1 MSDINERSYLLDN
14 LKGLLIVFVVIGHF
28 FDVWASKYFNIRFIY
43 TFIYLF
49 HMPCFIF
56 ISGYLTKDP
65 EKSRG
70 NAFEKLLVPYI
81 VMSILWKTYC
91 TIFSIVLHGY
101 SSKLLSFSI
110 LNPAYGLWY
119 LQALFIWRYFL
130 KDILKIKYSLL
141 VSILLSLLV
150 GTVNEF
156 GTVLSMSRVIVYL
169 PFFLAGYYVRH
180 KNYLPEILSIS
191 KKHAWIIVFI
201 TGCVAL
207 LLSLQSNSLF
217 RFLFYYNSYRLLGLN
232 DVVGIITRAMTLF
245 VGLMMTAA
253 LFNIL
258 PDKET
263 KLVQIGRNS
272 MVVYIGHFYIAY
284 YFHNRFYDLT
294 EFNILLSG
302 SFLIFLTI
310 LFFSLGSVSNIY
322 NKIMNNIL
330 NIIFIKRPI
339 N

>member
-1 MSDINERSYLLDN
+1 MSDINERSYLIDN
-14 LKGLLIVFVVIGHF
+14 LKGLMIVFVVIGHF
-28 FDVWASKYFNIRFIY
+28 FDIWASKYFNIRFIY

-49 HMPCFIF
+49 HMPCFVF

-130 KDILKIKYSLL
+130 KDILRIKYALW
-141 VSILLSLLV
+141 VSISLSLLV

-169 PFFLAGYYVRH
+169 PFFLAGYYVRQN
-180 KNYLPEILSIS
+180 NYLPEMLSMP
-191 KKHAWIIVFI
+191 KKHAWVIVFI

-217 RFLFYYNSYRLLGLN
+217 RYLFYYNSYRLLGLN

-263 KLVQIGRNS
+263 KLVQVGRNS

-284 YFHNRFYDLT
+284 YFHNMFYNLN
-294 EFNILLSG
+294 EFNILLLG
-302 SFLIFLTI
+302 SILIFITI
-310 LFFSLGSVSNIY
+310 LLLSSESASKIY
-322 NKIMNNIL
+322 NKLMNNIL
-330 NIIFIKRPI
+330 NIIFIKRPV

>member
-1 MSDINERSYLLDN
+1 MSDINERSYLIDN
-14 LKGLLIVFVVIGHF
+14 LKGLMIVFVVIGHF
-28 FDVWASKYFNIRFIY
+28 FDIWAGKYFNIRFIY

-49 HMPCFIF
+49 HMPCFVF

-130 KDILKIKYSLL
+130 KDILRIKYALW
-141 VSILLSLLV
+141 VSISLSLLV

-169 PFFLAGYYVRH
+169 PFFLAGYYVRQN
-180 KNYLPEILSIS
+180 NYLPEMLSMP
-191 KKHAWIIVFI
+191 KKHAWVIVFI

-217 RFLFYYNSYRLLGLN
+217 RYLFYYNSYRLLGLN

-263 KLVQIGRNS
+263 KLVQVGRNS

-284 YFHNRFYDLT
+284 YFHNMFYNLN
-294 EFNILLSG
+294 EFNILLLG
-302 SFLIFLTI
+302 SILIFITI
-310 LFFSLGSVSNIY
+310 LLLSSESASKIY
-322 NKIMNNIL
+322 NKLMNNIL
-330 NIIFIKRPI
+330 NIIFIKRPV

>member
-1 MSDINERSYLLDN
+1 MSDINEHSYLIDN
-14 LKGLLIVFVVIGHF
+14 LKGLLIVLVVIGHF

-49 HMPCFIF
+49 HMPCFVF

-130 KDILKIKYSLL
+130 KDILRIKYALW
-141 VSILLSLLV
+141 VSISLSLLV

-169 PFFLAGYYVRH
+169 PFFLAGYYVRQN
-180 KNYLPEILSIS
+180 NYLPEILSMP
-191 KKHAWIIVFI
+191 KKHAWTIVFI

-217 RFLFYYNSYRLLGLN
+217 RYLFYYNSY
-232 DVVGIITRAMTLF
+232 
-245 VGLMMTAA
+245 
-253 LFNIL
+253 
-258 PDKET
+258 
-263 KLVQIGRNS
+263 
-272 MVVYIGHFYIAY
+272 
-284 YFHNRFYDLT
+284 
-294 EFNILLSG
+294 
-302 SFLIFLTI
+302 
-310 LFFSLGSVSNIY
+310 
-322 NKIMNNIL
+322 
-330 NIIFIKRPI
+330 
-339 N
+339 

>member
-1 MSDINERSYLLDN
+1 MSAINERSYLIDN
-14 LKGLLIVFVVIGHF
+14 LKGSLIVFVVIGHF
-28 FDVWASKYFNIRFIY
+28 FDVWAGKYFNLRLIY

-65 EKSRG
+65 QKSRD
-70 NAFEKLLVPYI
+70 NAFESLLVPYI
-81 VMSILWKTYC
+81 VASVLWKTYC
-91 TIFSIVLHGY
+91 AIFSIVLHGY

-130 KDILKIKYSLL
+130 KDILRIKHALW
-141 VSILLSLLV
+141 VSISLSLLV

-169 PFFLAGYYVRH
+169 PFFLAGYYVRQN
-180 KNYLPEILSIS
+180 NYLPEILSMP
-191 KKHAWIIVFI
+191 KKHAWTIVFI

-217 RFLFYYNSYRLLGLN
+217 RYLFYYNSYRLLGLN

-322 NKIMNNIL
+322 NKFMNNIL

>member
-1 MSDINERSYLLDN
+1 MSNVNERSYLIDN
-14 LKGLLIVFVVIGHF
+14 LKGLMIVFVVIGHF
-28 FDVWASKYFNIRFIY
+28 FDIWASKYFNIRFIY

-49 HMPCFIF
+49 HMPCFVF

-81 VMSILWKTYC
+81 VMSVLWKTYC

-130 KDILKIKYSLL
+130 KDILRIKYALW
-141 VSILLSLLV
+141 VSISLSLLV

-169 PFFLAGYYVRH
+169 PFFLAGYYVRQN
-180 KNYLPEILSIS
+180 NYLPEMLSMP
-191 KKHAWIIVFI
+191 KKHAWVIVFI

-217 RFLFYYNSYRLLGLN
+217 RYLFYYNSYRLLGLN

-263 KLVQIGRNS
+263 KLVQVGRNS

-284 YFHNRFYDLT
+284 YFHNMFYNLN
-294 EFNILLSG
+294 EFNILLLG
-302 SFLIFLTI
+302 SILIFITI
-310 LFFSLGSVSNIY
+310 LLLSSESASKIY
-322 NKIMNNIL
+322 NKLMNNIL
-330 NIIFIKRPI
+330 NIIFIKRPV

>member
-28 FDVWASKYFNIRFIY
+28 FDVWAGKYFNIRFIY

-56 ISGYLTKDP
+56 ISGYLTKAP
-65 EKSRG
+65 EKNRD

-110 LNPAYGLWY
+110 LNPPYGLWY

-130 KDILKIKYSLL
+130 KDILRIKYALW

-180 KNYLPEILSIS
+180 KNYLSEMLSMP
-191 KKHAWIIVFI
+191 KKHAWIIAFI

-217 RFLFYYNSYRLLGLN
+217 RYLFYYNSYRLLGLN

-263 KLVQIGRNS
+263 KLAAIGRNS

-284 YFHNRFYDLT
+284 YVHTRGFKVTACER
-294 EFNILLSG
+294 LL
-302 SFLIFLTI
+302 
-310 LFFSLGSVSNIY
+310 LG
-322 NKIMNNIL
+322 
-330 NIIFIKRPI
+330 
-339 N
+339 